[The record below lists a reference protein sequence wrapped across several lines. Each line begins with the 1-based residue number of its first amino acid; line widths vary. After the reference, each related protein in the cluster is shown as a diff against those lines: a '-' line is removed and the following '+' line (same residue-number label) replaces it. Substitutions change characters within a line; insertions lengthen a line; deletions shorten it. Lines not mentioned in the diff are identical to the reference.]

1 MNQDQNPIIEKIKKL
16 LALAAD
22 QSASEGERDN
32 ALRMAHGLL
41 AKHNLDM
48 GQVTASQQC
57 EGREEH
63 VNATWGMPWC
73 RSVSQSVAK
82 LFFCSYYYG
91 AKVNGTKMNHHF
103 VGKTSNVATAA
114 LMSDFIIHSIMKEY
128 NRKGWHNLSKEGR
141 SFALG
146 ATRVIRERVASLMK
160 NPEGMG
166 ESTALVV
173 RNMYETEAEAN
184 EAFIKA
190 TGTKI
195 VVKAARTSIVDGR
208 AYAAGKEFGSK
219 VGLDVQ
225 VSNRSTLRIGG

>member
-1 MNQDQNPIIEKIKKL
+1 MNQPDPIIEKIKKL

-22 QSASEGERDN
+22 NSASEGERDN

-48 GQVTASQQC
+48 AQVKASQQC

-63 VNATWGMPWC
+63 VNVTWSMLWC
-73 RSVSQSVAK
+73 RQISQSVAK
-82 LFFCSYYYG
+82 LFFCNYFYG
-91 AKVNGTKMNHHF
+91 SKVNGTKQNHHF

-128 NRKGWHNLSKEGR
+128 RAKGWHNLSSEGR

-146 ATRVIRERVASLMK
+146 AARVIRERVAALMK
-160 NPEGMG
+160 NPEGMA

-173 RNMYETEAEAN
+173 RNMYETEFEAN
-184 EAFIKA
+184 EAFIK
-190 TGTKI
+190 TSGTTLVTK
-195 VVKAARTSIVDGR
+195 KARTSTVNGK
-208 AYAAGKEFGSK
+208 AYAAGKEYGAK

-225 VSNRSTLRIGG
+225 VANHGALRIGG